1 MKSMRLIVKTLTHTA
16 FVVLLLAAPA
26 LGQTGQPLS
35 LSQLASYAAA
45 DRERILLEGAK
56 REGKVSWYT
65 TLAANQNKQI
75 ANAFEAK
82 YPGVK
87 VETFRTGSGPLIER
101 VLTEAKARRHLVDAI
116 ETTLPGLMTFRDNR
130 VLIAYASPHLAGFPD
145 DSKEKSPQNLVYWT
159 IVRESFVGF
168 AYNTT
173 ILSAADAP
181 KNFAALLKPVLRD
194 KMAMPGD
201 ETGARMIGAM
211 VRAQGEAFVRKLKE
225 QNIRLHMI
233 AGSALTQLV
242 ATGEVPASPSQFY
255 SATHVAIKAGAPLAW
270 VPMDLVVTSAGGAA
284 VYAYAQRP
292 HAAFLFVDFLLSPE
306 GQKLYE
312 DLYFGSPKKDYG
324 FQRWYPEK
332 GLTVEQYEQAS
343 EQWHK
348 LLLDTA
354 RK

>member
-1 MKSMRLIVKTLTHTA
+1 MKILMNTMLG
-16 FVVLLLAAPA
+16 VLFATTPA
-26 LGQTGQPLS
+26 LSQSSQPLS
-35 LSQLASYAAA
+35 LSQLASYAGA
-45 DRERILLEGAK
+45 DRERILIEGAK

-101 VLTEAKARRHLVDAI
+101 VLTEAEARRHLVDAI
-116 ETTLPGLMTFRDNR
+116 ETTLPGLMTFRDNQLL
-130 VLIAYASPHLAGFPD
+130 VSYASPYHAAFPD
-145 DSKEKSPQNLVYWT
+145 DSKEKGPKNLIFWT
-159 IVRESFVGF
+159 TDRESFVGF
-168 AYNTT
+168 AYNTNM
-173 ILSAADAP
+173 ISAPDVP
-181 KNFAALLKPVLRD
+181 KNFDGLLKPALRD

-211 VRAQGEAFVRKLKE
+211 VKAKGEAFVRKLKE

-255 SATHVAIKAGAPLAW
+255 SATHVAIKAGAPLVW
-270 VPMDLVVTSAGGAA
+270 VPMDLVVSSAGGAA

-292 HAAFLFVDFLLSPE
+292 HATLLFVDFLLSPE

-312 DLYFGSPKKDYG
+312 DLYFGSPQKDYG
-324 FQRWYPEK
+324 FKRWYPEK
-332 GLTVEQYEQAS
+332 GLTVSQYEQAS
-343 EQWHK
+343 EDWHK
-348 LLLDTA
+348 LLMEIT